1 MIIHVCKSTLDNLF
15 ISEISLDPVSA
26 VRSCPLSSLKKTSND
41 TLLWLL
47 YICKHGIWT
56 YNTWENSLYPHIS
69 PLINLSWLATK
80 KLRSVYHTVHNKCS
94 TCSSLHT
101 DLKYKGN
108 NFCRLIGTK
117 KLTGRCRAEC
127 TRGAFNEC
135 QQKYYTIHRL
145 YTYY

>member
-1 MIIHVCKSTLDNLF
+1 MPCHKCYIYASFVDLAPVLANPISKNTVLDKIQCNR
-15 ISEISLDPVSA
+15 ISS
-26 VRSCPLSSLKKTSND
+26 
-41 TLLWLL
+41 
-47 YICKHGIWT
+47 
-56 YNTWENSLYPHIS
+56 
-69 PLINLSWLATK
+69 LINLSWLATK

-117 KLTGRCRAEC
+117 KITGRCRAEC
-127 TRGAFNEC
+127 TRGAFNKC

-145 YTYY
+145 YTYYHYNGCILIENFI